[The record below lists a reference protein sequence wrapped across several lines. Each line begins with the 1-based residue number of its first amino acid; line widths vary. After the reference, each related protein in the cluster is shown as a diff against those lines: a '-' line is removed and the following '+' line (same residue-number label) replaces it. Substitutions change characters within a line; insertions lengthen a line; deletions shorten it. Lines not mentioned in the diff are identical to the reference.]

1 MRFFSALYGIV
12 IAIWLGSLVGIGYIA
27 APVLFSQL
35 ADRSLAGNLAGA
47 MFSAEAWL
55 GMVCGA
61 YLLLY
66 LAITHGAR
74 SLRYSVFWIALL
86 MLAVTLLSHFGIQ
99 PLMAQLKLEA
109 LPQPVME
116 SALSG
121 RFALW
126 HSVSS
131 GLYLLQTLL
140 GIALVVLQ
148 GRGKRR

>member
-35 ADRSLAGNLAGA
+35 ADRTLAGNLAGA

-74 SLRYSVFWIALL
+74 SLRCSVFWIALL

-99 PLMAQLKLEA
+99 PLMAELKLEA
-109 LPQPVME
+109 LPKPVME
-116 SALSG
+116 SALRG

-126 HSVSS
+126 HGVSL
-131 GLYLLQTLL
+131 GLDLLQPLL

>member
-12 IAIWLGSLVGIGYIA
+12 IAIWLGSQVGIGYIA

-55 GMVCGA
+55 GMACA
-61 YLLLY
+61 AFLLVY
-66 LAITHGAR
+66 LAIAQGAR
-74 SLRYSVFWIALL
+74 IMCCSVFWLVLL
-86 MLAVTLLSHFGIQ
+86 MLAATLLSHFGIQ

-126 HSVSS
+126 HGVSS
-131 GLYLLQTLL
+131 GLYLLQSLL
-140 GIALVVLQ
+140 GVALVVLQ
-148 GRGKRR
+148 GRGKKL